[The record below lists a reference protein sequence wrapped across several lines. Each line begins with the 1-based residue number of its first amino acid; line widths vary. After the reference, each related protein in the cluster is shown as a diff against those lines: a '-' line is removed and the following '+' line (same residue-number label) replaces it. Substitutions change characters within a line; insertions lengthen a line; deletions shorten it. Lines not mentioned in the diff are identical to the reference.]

1 MALENLVIKGII
13 TATSNKKSDKFENQV
28 NRKQVYFTV
37 DEETAKKLEEFGLR
51 KYTSYDKEDFFIVRT
66 SKNVSRYEGGKLVEE
81 ILCENTDSEFT
92 PNFNSDGKVVGL
104 NLIKGES
111 DYGKYWI
118 RLSAIDGELEVVE
131 RTNPFE

>member
-1 MALENLVIKGII
+1 MALESLVIKGII
-13 TATSNKKSDKFENQV
+13 TATSNKKSDKYENQV

-37 DEETAKKLEEFGLR
+37 DEETAKKVEGFGLR
-51 KYTSYDKEDFFIVRT
+51 KYTSYDGEDFFVVRT
-66 SKNVSRYEGGKLVEE
+66 SKTVSRYEEGKLVDE

-111 DYGKYWI
+111 DYGKDWI
-118 RLSAIDGELEVVE
+118 RLSAINGNIEFVV
-131 RTNPFE
+131 RTSPFE